1 MKPRSDSSG
10 DSGASGSAPA
20 SGAARAGTRSITSLQ
35 NERVKLI
42 RSLTMRKARRESGL
56 FVAEGASLLIT
67 ARDAGWKPK
76 ILAFLAGSAGHGVAR
91 DLARWAEAS
100 GAECLEVS
108 EAVLAKLAAKDN
120 PQTVLG
126 VLEQVWTPLPPP
138 AALASDAIWV
148 GLEAVRDPGNLGT
161 IVRTAD
167 AAGASGVVLIG
178 HCVDPYSHEAV
189 RATMGSIFN
198 VPLARVSL
206 PDGLPWVQ
214 RWRGD
219 VVGAHLAA
227 TDDFRSVAYRQPT
240 LLLMGS
246 EGPGLSPEL
255 SAACT
260 RRVRIP
266 MAGRIDSLNL
276 AVATALMLYEI
287 RRERLRL

>member
-1 MKPRSDSSG
+1 MKPRSRSG
-10 DSGASGSAPA
+10 PDAPH
-20 SGAARAGTRSITSLQ
+20 GGTRAGTRTVTSLQ

-56 FVAEGASLLIT
+56 FVAEGAALLVT
-67 ARDAGWKPK
+67 AREAGWRPK
-76 ILAFLAGSAGHGVAR
+76 ILAFLAGSDASGVAR
-91 DLARWAEAS
+91 ELAGWAEAS

-108 EAVLAKLAAKDN
+108 HAVLAKLAAREN
-120 PQTVLG
+120 PQTMLG
-126 VLEQVWTPLPPP
+126 VFEQAWKPLPEP
-138 AALASDAIWV
+138 ATVAADALWV

-161 IVRTAD
+161 IIRTVD
-167 AAGASGVVLIG
+167 AAGAGGIVLIG
-178 HCVDPYSHEAV
+178 HCVDPFSHEAV

-198 VPLARVSL
+198 VPLVRASAQ
-206 PDGLPWVQ
+206 DGLAWVQ

-219 VVGAHLAA
+219 IVGAHLAA
-227 TDDFRSVAYRQPT
+227 THDFRSVAYRQPT

-255 SAACT
+255 SEACT
-260 RRVRIP
+260 QRVRIP

-276 AVATALMLYEI
+276 AVATALMVYEI

>member
-1 MKPRSDSSG
+1 MR
-10 DSGASGSAPA
+10 
-20 SGAARAGTRSITSLQ
+20 TITSLQ

-42 RSLTMRKARRESGL
+42 RSLAMRKARRESGL
-56 FVAEGASLLIT
+56 FVAEGAALLVT
-67 ARDAGWKPK
+67 ARDAGWRPK
-76 ILAFLAGSAGHGVAR
+76 ILVFLAGSAGNGVAR
-91 DLARWAEAS
+91 GLVRWAQDA

-108 EAVLAKLAAKDN
+108 QAVLAKLAAKEN
-120 PQTVLG
+120 PQTMMG
-126 VLEQVWTPLPPP
+126 VFEQAWAPLPAP
-138 AALASDAIWV
+138 ATVPGDAVWI

-167 AAGASGVVLIG
+167 AAGAGGILLIG
-178 HCVDPYSHEAV
+178 ACVDPYSHEAV

-198 VPLARVSL
+198 VPLVRASAQ
-206 PDGLPWVQ
+206 DGLAWAQ

-219 VVGAHLAA
+219 IVGAHLAA

-260 RRVRIP
+260 QRVRIP

-276 AVATALMLYEI
+276 AVATALVLYEI
-287 RRERLRL
+287 RRERLSLRVQ

>member
-1 MKPRSDSSG
+1 MKPRSD
-10 DSGASGSAPA
+10 AV
-20 SGAARAGTRSITSLQ
+20 RAGMRTITSLQ

-42 RSLTMRKARRESGL
+42 RSLHMRKARRESGL
-56 FVAEGASLLIT
+56 FVAEGASLLVT
-67 ARDAGWKPK
+67 ARDAGRKPR
-76 ILAFLAGSAGHGVAR
+76 ILVFLAGSASDGVAR
-91 DLARWAEAS
+91 DLVRWAETS

-108 EAVLAKLAAKDN
+108 QAVLGKLAAKEN
-120 PQTVLG
+120 PQTMLG
-126 VLEQVWTPLPPP
+126 VFEQVWRPLPAP
-138 AALASDAIWV
+138 AAVTDDALWV

-161 IVRTAD
+161 IVRTVD
-167 AAGASGVVLIG
+167 AAGASGIVLIG
-178 HCVDPYSHEAV
+178 PCVDPYSREAV

-198 VPLARVSL
+198 VPLARASVQ
-206 PDGLPWVQ
+206 DGLPWVQ

-219 VVGAHLAA
+219 VVGAHLKAN
-227 TDDFRSVAYRQPT
+227 DDFRMVAYRQPT

-246 EGPGLSPEL
+246 EGPGLSSEL

-287 RRERLRL
+287 RRERLSL